1 VTVTGESS
9 DPKVLSSHANEDHAQ
24 SAQNIRLCLQLV
36 VVANGGGSLA
46 MLSALTTL
54 TTAQKTNAVIS
65 IESVQHWFAYAG
77 SIFLV
82 GVFLALLSGFFFSVS
97 RENWGHFWEDV
108 ATTGNQNYQD
118 KYALRGERYARV
130 GFRAMCL
137 SVITFLPGAVAAVKP
152 FLL

>member
-1 VTVTGESS
+1 MTGESS
-9 DPKVLSSHANEDHAQ
+9 DPTVHGSRANEDHAQ
-24 SAQNIRLCLQLV
+24 SAQNIRLCLQLI

-65 IESVQHWFAYAG
+65 IEAVQHWFACAG
-77 SIFLV
+77 LIFLV
-82 GVFLALLSGFFFSVS
+82 GVFLALFSAFFFSVS

-108 ATTGNQNYQD
+108 VTTGDQNYQNIF
-118 KYALRGERYARV
+118 ALRGARYARV
-130 GFRAMCL
+130 GFIAMCL
-137 SVITFLPGAVAAVKP
+137 SVITFFPGAVAAVKP